1 MLVYYEPRSAC
12 LFCATTLSAIR
23 LSKAGIGSGDD
34 SKRAKRVFCA
44 RQGVDKMRVG
54 ASSVAS
60 FSPSIPR
67 RVGRRTR
74 GGIVCRAV
82 YAVCFSDRRRWQRW
96 RLPAALAFSSSLVFV
111 DSEIGTERGAYLV
124 GRARL
129 LLADGAAVCVA
140 ANLVA
145 GGRSVVPV
153 AWGLF
158 ASLCFLSSS

>member
-1 MLVYYEPRSAC
+1 M
-12 LFCATTLSAIR
+12 
-23 LSKAGIGSGDD
+23 D
-34 SKRAKRVFCA
+34 
-44 RQGVDKMRVG
+44 
-54 ASSVAS
+54 SSVAPTTQ
-60 FSPSIPR
+60 F
-67 RVGRRTR
+67 
-74 GGIVCRAV
+74 A
-82 YAVCFSDRRRWQRW
+82 FRRWQRW

-129 LLADGAAVCVA
+129 LLADGAAACVA

-158 ASLCFLSSS
+158 VSQCFLSSS